1 MILKEVDKSIHQF
14 INEENT
20 MLVSLK
26 ELSGSTIKATDGDL
40 GQTKDVYFDDR
51 SLIIR
56 FLVVDTQP
64 WLPLS
69 QKVVISPISLLEFSA
84 DDYAM
89 TVSLSKDMVKSC
101 PKVEEHET
109 VSREFEKI
117 YYDYFGYG
125 YYWTGEGAWGKYAY
139 PTALFHENILPF
151 ENVQTN
157 NSETDNSETD
167 NSETD
172 NVADDNLETANHLR
186 SANELAHYSIDA
198 VDGKKGYIYDFIWD
212 TYNWSL
218 RYLVIDTRDW
228 LPGGKHVLVS
238 PEQFD
243 SFNWGNQT
251 VSCNIGLQQIKAC
264 PEYRSDKL
272 NDSQYLEQV
281 KKKLQGI

>member
-1 MILKEVDKSIHQF
+1 
-14 INEENT
+14 

-40 GQTKDVYFDDR
+40 GQVKDVYFDDR
-51 SLIIR
+51 SLTIR
-56 FLVVDTQP
+56 FLVVDTHP

-69 QKVVISPISLLEFSA
+69 QKVLISPISLLEFSA

-125 YYWTGEGAWGKYAY
+125 YYWTGEGAWGEYAY
-139 PTALFHENILPF
+139 PTALFHGNILPF
-151 ENVQTN
+151 ENI
-157 NSETDNSETD
+157 ETD

-238 PEQFD
+238 PEQFE
-243 SFNWGNQT
+243 SFNWGSRT
-251 VSCNIGLQQIKAC
+251 VSCNIGLHQIKAC
-264 PEYRSDKL
+264 SEYPSDKL

-281 KKKLQGI
+281 KQKLQGIK

>member
-1 MILKEVDKSIHQF
+1 
-14 INEENT
+14 

-40 GQTKDVYFDDR
+40 GQAKDVYFDDR
-51 SLIIR
+51 SLTIR

-69 QKVVISPISLLEFSA
+69 QKVVISPISLLEFST

-89 TVSLSKDMVKSC
+89 TVSLSKDMVKNC

-125 YYWTGEGAWGKYAY
+125 YYWTGEGAWGEYAY
-139 PTALFHENILPF
+139 PTALFHGNILPF
-151 ENVQTN
+151 ENIETN
-157 NSETDNSETD
+157 NSETGNSETN

-172 NVADDNLETANHLR
+172 NVADDNFETANHLR

-251 VSCNIGLQQIKAC
+251 GRCNIGLQQIKAC

>member
-1 MILKEVDKSIHQF
+1 
-14 INEENT
+14 

-40 GQTKDVYFDDR
+40 GQVKDVYFDDR
-51 SLIIR
+51 SLTIR
-56 FLVVDTQP
+56 FLVVDTHP

-69 QKVVISPISLLEFSA
+69 QKVLISPISLLEFSA

-89 TVSLSKDMVKSC
+89 TVSLSKDMVKNC

-125 YYWTGEGAWGKYAY
+125 YYWTGEGAWGEYAY
-139 PTALFHENILPF
+139 PTALFHGNILPF
-151 ENVQTN
+151 ENIETN
-157 NSETDNSETD
+157 NSETGNSETGNSETGNSETNNSETD

-172 NVADDNLETANHLR
+172 NVADDNFETANHLR

>member
-1 MILKEVDKSIHQF
+1 
-14 INEENT
+14 
-20 MLVSLK
+20 
-26 ELSGSTIKATDGDL
+26 
-40 GQTKDVYFDDR
+40 
-51 SLIIR
+51 
-56 FLVVDTQP
+56 
-64 WLPLS
+64 
-69 QKVVISPISLLEFSA
+69 LLEFSA

-125 YYWTGEGAWGKYAY
+125 YYWTGEGAWGEYAY
-139 PTALFHENILPF
+139 PTALFHGNILPF
-151 ENVQTN
+151 ENI
-157 NSETDNSETD
+157 ETDNSETGNSETG

-172 NVADDNLETANHLR
+172 NLADDNLETANHLR

-228 LPGGKHVLVS
+228 LPGGKHVLIS
-238 PEQFD
+238 PEKFD

-251 VSCNIGLQQIKAC
+251 VSCNIALQQIKAC

-272 NDSQYLEQV
+272 NDSQYLERV
-281 KKKLQGI
+281 KQKLQGI

>member
-1 MILKEVDKSIHQF
+1 
-14 INEENT
+14 
-20 MLVSLK
+20 
-26 ELSGSTIKATDGDL
+26 
-40 GQTKDVYFDDR
+40 
-51 SLIIR
+51 
-56 FLVVDTQP
+56 LVVDTHP

-69 QKVVISPISLLEFSA
+69 QKVLISPISLLEFSA
-84 DDYAM
+84 DNYAM

-125 YYWTGEGAWGKYAY
+125 YYWTGEGAWGEYAY
-139 PTALFHENILPF
+139 PTALFHGNILPF
-151 ENVQTN
+151 ENI
-157 NSETDNSETD
+157 ETD

-198 VDGKKGYIYDFIWD
+198 VDGKKGHIYDFIWD

-238 PEQFD
+238 PEQFE
-243 SFNWGNQT
+243 SFNWGSRT
-251 VSCNIGLQQIKAC
+251 VSCNIGLHQIKAC
-264 PEYRSDKL
+264 SEYPSDKL

-281 KKKLQGI
+281 KQKLQGIK

>member
-1 MILKEVDKSIHQF
+1 
-14 INEENT
+14 

-40 GQTKDVYFDDR
+40 GQAKDVYFDDR
-51 SLIIR
+51 SLTIR
-56 FLVVDTQP
+56 FLVVDTHP

-69 QKVVISPISLLEFSA
+69 QKVLISPISLLEFSA

-109 VSREFEKI
+109 VSREFEKN

-125 YYWTGEGAWGKYAY
+125 YYWTGEGAWGEYAY
-139 PTALFHENILPF
+139 PTALFNGNIPPF
-151 ENVQTN
+151 ENT
-157 NSETDNSETD
+157 ETANTEI
-167 NSETD
+167 N
-172 NVADDNLETANHLR
+172 NVADDHIETANHLR
-186 SANELAHYSIDA
+186 SAHELAHYSIDA

-228 LPGGKHVLVS
+228 LPGGKPVLIS
-238 PEQFD
+238 PEQFE
-243 SFNWGNQT
+243 SFNWGSKT

-281 KKKLQGI
+281 KQKLQGI

>member
-1 MILKEVDKSIHQF
+1 
-14 INEENT
+14 

-40 GQTKDVYFDDR
+40 GQVKDVYFDDR
-51 SLIIR
+51 SLTIR
-56 FLVVDTQP
+56 FLVVDTNP

-69 QKVVISPISLLEFSA
+69 QKVLISPISLLEFSA
-84 DDYAM
+84 DNYAM

-125 YYWTGEGAWGKYAY
+125 YYWTGEGAWGEYAY
-139 PTALFHENILPF
+139 PTALFHGNILPF
-151 ENVQTN
+151 ENI
-157 NSETDNSETD
+157 ETD

-238 PEQFD
+238 PEQFE
-243 SFNWGNQT
+243 SFNWGCRT
-251 VSCNIGLQQIKAC
+251 VSCNIGLHQIKAC
-264 PEYRSDKL
+264 PEYTSDKL

-281 KKKLQGI
+281 KQKLQGIK